1 VTGGQPARVDP
12 AALIAA
18 ARIAVPEVA
27 LDAGVTLIPMQALAA
42 TAIDP
47 RLPLIVALDH
57 GAVVSPALVAAD
69 ITQLP
74 GRSGTGWQLLVRLY
88 GAEHVATSIPDG
100 TRATLSYLA
109 QALGKGSEVTALLIP
124 PLPPL
129 AALASPW
136 AMPWLSARLRAPD
149 GCPWDREQTHGSL
162 AKHLIEEA
170 WELHDAIEAL
180 EAAPAER
187 RGEALDALQGEL
199 GDVLLQVILH
209 AQLAAEIGAFDLTD
223 VQERLAKKIVRRH
236 PHVFGDAE
244 ATTSRDVQRN
254 WESVKAEER
263 ASEKAANGSG
273 QSAEKASPR
282 SALEGVSRSLPA
294 LAASR
299 ELQDRAS
306 ALGYDWPE
314 MRGLLEKLDE
324 ELGELAEA
332 LRDAGD
338 PDVLTGR
345 AAKSPATLAAAKE
358 ELGDVIAVLVNL
370 GRRSGIDAEAALR
383 SANEKF
389 RRRFGDVERRA
400 AARAIDLKSAD
411 FAVLDGLWDE
421 AKAAERGE
429 GGAT

>member
-1 VTGGQPARVDP
+1 VTRGQSARIDF
-12 AALIAA
+12 AALVAA
-18 ARIAVPEVA
+18 AHSVAAEVDLGSGLA
-27 LDAGVTLIPMQALAA
+27 LIPMQALGS

-47 RLPLIVALDH
+47 RLPLIVAVEPSA
-57 GAVVSPALVAAD
+57 AVIASLEP
-69 ITQLP
+69 QQHSELP
-74 GRSGTGWQLLVRLY
+74 GRRGIGMELLMRLY
-88 GAEHVATSIPDG
+88 GVEHVATSIPDG
-100 TRATLSYLA
+100 TRATLSSMA
-109 QALGKGSEVTALLIP
+109 QALGKGSEATALLIP

-180 EAAPAER
+180 EAAPPER
-187 RGEALDALQGEL
+187 RGAALDALQGEL

-254 WESVKAEER
+254 WEAAKAEER
-263 ASEKAANGSG
+263 ASEKAANGSDKSTG
-273 QSAEKASPR
+273 NAPPR

-421 AKAAERGE
+421 AKAAERGG

>member
-1 VTGGQPARVDP
+1 MTGGQPARVDP

-18 ARIAVPEVA
+18 ARIAAPEVA
-27 LDAGVTLIPMQALAA
+27 LDAGVTLVPMQALSA

-57 GAVVSPALVAAD
+57 GAAVSSARVAAD
-69 ITQLP
+69 TMQLP
-74 GRSGTGWQLLVRLY
+74 GRSGTGLQLLMRLY

-100 TRATLSYLA
+100 TRATLSSLA
-109 QALGKGSEVTALLIP
+109 RALGKGSETIALLIP

-180 EAAPAER
+180 EAAPPER
-187 RGEALDALQGEL
+187 RGEAFDALQGEL

-263 ASEKAANGSG
+263 ASEKAANGSD
-273 QSAEKASPR
+273 QSVDKARPR

-421 AKAAERGE
+421 AKAAERGG
-429 GGAT
+429 GGAK

>member
-1 VTGGQPARVDP
+1 MTGGQPARID
-12 AALIAA
+12 LST
-18 ARIAVPEVA
+18 IAVVAGAVAPEA
-27 LDAGVTLIPMQALAA
+27 ELSRGVMFIPLRELAS

-47 RLPLIVALDH
+47 RIPLIVTLDL
-57 GAVVSPALVAAD
+57 GVAVKKPLGPDRSPH
-69 ITQLP
+69 LP
-74 GRSGTGWQLLVRLY
+74 GRRGDGMELLIRLY
-88 GAEHVATSIPDG
+88 GAEHVAVSLPDG
-100 TRATLSYLA
+100 ARATLTAIEKSIGIA
-109 QALGKGSEVTALLIP
+109 GESIALLVP

-180 EAAPAER
+180 EVAPPER
-187 RGEALDALQGEL
+187 RAAALDALQGEL

-209 AQLAAEIGAFDLTD
+209 SQIASEGGAFDLTD

-236 PHVFGDAE
+236 PHVFGDAQ
-244 ATTSRDVQRN
+244 AATSREVQRN

-263 ASEKAANGSG
+263 AREAIGDAQDNHPEDSP
-273 QSAEKASPR
+273 PR

-299 ELQDRAS
+299 EMQDRAS

-314 MRGLLEKLDE
+314 MRGLLAKLDE

-332 LRDAGD
+332 LREAGE

-345 AAKSPATLAAAKE
+345 AAKSPASLAAAKE

-429 GGAT
+429 GGAP

>member
-1 VTGGQPARVDP
+1 MTGGQPARVDP

-18 ARIAVPEVA
+18 ARIAAPEVA
-27 LDAGVTLIPMQALAA
+27 LDAGVTLVPMQALAA

-57 GAVVSPALVAAD
+57 GAAVSSARVAAD
-69 ITQLP
+69 TTPLP
-74 GRSGTGWQLLVRLY
+74 GRSGTGLQLLMRLY

-100 TRATLSYLA
+100 TRATLSSLA
-109 QALGKGSEVTALLIP
+109 QALGKGSEATALLIP

-180 EAAPAER
+180 EAAPPEH
-187 RGEALDALQGEL
+187 RGAALDALQGEL

-254 WESVKAEER
+254 WEAVKAEER
-263 ASEKAANGSG
+263 ASEKAANGSD
-273 QSAEKASPR
+273 QSAGNAPPR